1 MAIKYIDFKNGNDAN
16 DGLSFA
22 NRVKS
27 FSGLGM
33 SSIESSANTSVDV
46 QGDEIRVMGMEP
58 VDLGVDA
65 TWTKGGYANYGADG
79 SVHLY
84 DSSDGATAGTPITIT
99 ANNHQF
105 VTGDVVLIYGIK
117 GIIEANGCWIITK
130 TGTNTFTLNNST
142 GTGTYGGRQ
151 HSNNL
156 RRVNN
161 KVIKVNTDCKRVA
174 FCSGSVP
181 AVGNSTYDLSNNLFG
196 VLSTNVSID
205 QQRWN
210 MIQRTG
216 RVDIS
221 GNFTTGKAMYFTLPA
236 PVDLSDYQKISF
248 NFFNYENT
256 NTRVMTSHLS
266 VKLCTDT
273 TGDVVA
279 HSCDIGGH
287 DESGNYPHVF
297 DFGTNLN
304 SSIKSI
310 AIYSDTDVGSTH
322 CHVDNI
328 IALKNT
334 TATVSHRDVW
344 GKNTTAE
351 PIWWRAQ
358 YIQEDLMTFGMCDHN
373 AHGDKLMTNGDVA
386 SYAGT
391 SETVRLY
398 KITPFDV
405 IQDGQDYDEQ
415 GFEYKYFCRPSFDG
429 RQSSAITKIRGGW
442 NESDMT
448 TQNCVTWMNWYR
460 RGATIISRGFNGN
473 TANVEFE
480 NFGKTGGNRTCY
492 MNFQMHQAVKNVYH
506 AGLGQDEIV
515 GVANHDN
522 KPVIVDGVFSTANG
536 RFGFYL
542 ADQRFSSDADT
553 PRVIIKN
560 VHFYGVGD
568 NTMQYFPYGGTVVIE
583 DITIKSSRWMMRS
596 GGNVLSKVLIKNF
609 VGSGFQ
615 YYMSNG
621 AEYQIHNSTIDN
633 VLFEVYPHTIN
644 EKGSTY
650 NGRLCFRNYNGVAN
664 DHRIYTDGGCIKSE
678 TSVRHGTDGIAW
690 KIQPKRLHTGSNA
703 ANIKGNTD
711 AAPFYFKVLSL
722 FVNASK
728 LVTVKAY
735 LRRDNTGITARI
747 AARQMYSPFT
757 VSTDQVATMTAAA
770 DTWQEVTLSFT
781 PIDSGELSIMF
792 EAFGG
797 NSHTAYIDS
806 VSVTQAP

>member
-1 MAIKYIDFKNGNDAN
+1 MAIKYVDFKNGNDAN

-27 FSGLGM
+27 FSGCNM
-33 SSIESSANTSVDV
+33 SANQSSNTAQGV

-65 TWTKGGYANYGADG
+65 TWTKGGYSNYNADN
-79 SVHLY
+79 
-84 DSSDGATAGTPITIT
+84 SDGLFDQTDDVTAGTPITIT

-105 VTGDVVLIYGIK
+105 VTGDAVLIYGVK
-117 GIIEANGCWIITK
+117 GIIETNGLWIITK

-181 AVGNSTYDLSNNLFG
+181 AVGNSSYDLSNNLFG

-205 QQRWN
+205 LQRWN

-216 RVDIS
+216 RLDIS
-221 GNFTTGKAMYFTLPA
+221 GNFTTGKVMYFTLPA
-236 PVDLSDYQKISF
+236 TLDLSDYQKISF
-248 NFFNYENT
+248 NFYNYEN
-256 NTRVMTSHLS
+256 NNARVHTSHLS

-287 DESGNYPHVF
+287 RESGSYPHVF

-304 SSIKSI
+304 SAIKSI

-351 PIWWRAQ
+351 PIWWRAH
-358 YIQEDLMTFGMCDHN
+358 YIQEDLMTFGICESPS
-373 AHGDKLMTNGDVA
+373 HGDKLMTSGDVA

-398 KITPFDV
+398 KVTPFDV
-405 IQDGQDYDEQ
+405 IEDGQDYVQADE
-415 GFEYKYFCRPSFDG
+415 FNYFARPSYDG
-429 RQSSAITKIRGGW
+429 RKSSAITKIRGGW

-448 TQNCVTWMNWYR
+448 TQNCVTWLNYYR
-460 RGATIISRGFNGN
+460 RSSQIISRGSNTN

-480 NFGKTGGNRTCY
+480 NFGKTGGSRIAF
-492 MNFQMHQAVKNVYH
+492 MNFQMHQVVKNIYH
-506 AGLGQDEIV
+506 AGMGQDEAF
-515 GVANHDN
+515 GLANHDN
-522 KPVIVDGVFSTANG
+522 KEVIVDGVFCTGNG
-536 RFGFYL
+536 RFGWYM
-542 ADQRFSSDADT
+542 ADTRHSIDEDT

-560 VHFYGVGD
+560 AHYYGVGD
-568 NTMQYFPYGGTVVIE
+568 NSAQYQPYGGTVVIN
-583 DITIKSSRWMMRS
+583 DITIKSSRWMMRFDS
-596 GGNVLSKVLIKNF
+596 RTRAKVLIKNF

-615 YYMSNG
+615 YYMNLG
-621 AEYQIHNSTIDN
+621 AEYLIHNSSIEN
-633 VLFEVYPHTIN
+633 VKFEVYPHTVN
-644 EKGSTY
+644 EKGPNY
-650 NGRLCFRNYNGVAN
+650 GGKICFRNYNGVAD
-664 DHRIYTDGGCIKSE
+664 DHRIYFDNGCIKSE
-678 TSVRHGTDGIAW
+678 TAVRHSTDGIAW
-690 KIQPKRLHTGSNA
+690 KIQPKFLNSGSNA
-703 ANIKGNTD
+703 SNS
-711 AAPFYFKVLSL
+711 KVNNDERPLYLKVASL
-722 FVNASK
+722 FVNANK

-747 AARQMYSPFT
+747 CARFKYSPFT
-757 VSTDQVATMTAAA
+757 VSTDQVATLTAAA

-781 PIDSGELSIMF
+781 PADSGELSIMF

-797 NSHTAYIDS
+797 TSHTAYIDS